1 MFYFV
6 KGLLFILV
14 ISTTMGFEKRKEYGI
29 LRVLNNLNT
38 MERSDLNLLETRR
51 IMNAAKCAKKDK
63 VYNATTGKCKKCRDG
78 EIFRKETRSCIVNGI
93 GAFGGGGIGGK

>member
-1 MFYFV
+1 
-6 KGLLFILV
+6 
-14 ISTTMGFEKRKEYGI
+14 
-29 LRVLNNLNT
+29 